1 MSSTQ
6 ELNQICNIA
15 GYPMYDWAIAQLQQ
29 RSKVLSN
36 PNRTEDQINYLGN
49 KGAWIRVVSS
59 VNLED
64 SFIKYFKDQYG
75 IDAGE
80 DSLAKKFMLFGGT
93 STYESGLRSGINTG
107 GSYAILGDTE
117 VNAYGYKPM
126 PGITSVTI
134 ESTGRMG
141 SVRQATVN
149 FRVSDK
155 MQLDVMDALYFRPG
169 FTLLIEYGHA
179 KYIDNNGNLQSTES
193 LMIDPFKTTDKENI
207 GIEISRKI
215 KQSAG
220 NYGGMLSIITSFN
233 FSMTSDGGYDCVLKT
248 VSLGG
253 VMGNYPI
260 NKLEALPAIY
270 IKQLKAFLDKQR
282 KEKEAA
288 ERAALQASIN
298 AELNNLPKSTNDN
311 WTDLKIKDP
320 ISNLIYN
327 INPER
332 FQTSIATTK
341 TTSPPPPKPAP
352 LNPNNINP
360 RDLALQQVGNTT
372 YKYTNSGIT
381 TATSD
386 YKLTTGLVLNQ
397 KGVEAY
403 AIRPSTSVTIANSA
417 IYIDKSL
424 YKSATGK
431 YIAAGPSAA
440 FPLPKQESDI
450 YVQINP
456 DRILAVFANAR
467 TVRNGMPETGV
478 LNASKP
484 TSIGGTINEDVLNS
498 NSLRDSYKNWFD
510 AVTADAPQRTIESVR
525 KDSLLYTIN
534 DIEYRITVEYPD
546 ELFFSN
552 PNGPRSG
559 GSLEATYK
567 GLFLNPTTEWKV
579 NKVFTYTRPNTS
591 EGRPVIELSHELNN
605 YAFKI
610 IFGEQGSI
618 TEDAV
623 QRTIVAGRQ
632 MGLDVK
638 NIDLSFISNII
649 DNPSNQTLAKNK
661 VVEQTEE
668 IQQRFGTQIQ
678 DIKNRY
684 QIETDA
690 KTLQALASSQSAIE
704 LMLRSISLY
713 AISAQKPDVVLD
725 DKFIKDLFSEGAYSK
740 IFKKIS
746 GGKLPVTNYTQ
757 EDFNNYIDGSINAE
771 KRLEINLRYGNSAYL
786 MSAENTSDDVN
797 LLDIIP
803 QVELANLFKVK
814 QLPYGEVADIFVDD
828 APKVS
833 IYISLGLFLMMLN
846 HCSLLY
852 NKGKQDDTVVPMTY
866 VDFNPSTNYYL
877 SSINQFSID
886 PFSFIMPYYGNDT
899 TYKKLFKPGIINS
912 NNQIELKV
920 SGSTIQPHSVFKF
933 SNDRLSKGLLNN
945 KVGLSGGNSDGYIGR
960 TMDTLVN
967 VNFLLKIIRDYS
979 TSSDYGETYFQSI
992 LENITATLNKSTGYY
1007 NAFRLAYSDT
1017 ANAYMIIDDQ
1027 IQLKPDPIVQSL
1039 QYNIINNTSSPEIPI
1054 QGKGSI
1060 ARSFELRTD
1069 ISNRISSMLAISTNP
1084 GAGTQVGMGKNM
1096 GDFGVYNIGSYD
1108 RYIPVKTSSSSSIAL
1123 QNNVQECQAAIN
1135 FDTVVTTIY
1144 GLSSDQSKEVLSTQ
1158 QVQNAMAY
1166 YKERMA
1172 RVKNEQPQSVSAM
1185 IIPIRT
1191 TITMDGFSGMYP
1203 FQLFTVNENVLPYR
1217 YSSTNLNNGKVAFTT
1232 TKITHNFSNNEWVT
1246 SMDGLMTFLK
1256 NPTDEQVT
1264 KNITP
1269 GPIEVNITTGTNP
1282 VIITKSKT
1290 DFVKTYYPLAKIAG
1304 AGKIDPVIILAQAA
1318 EETGWGNSPLARND
1332 NAFFGITAGK
1342 NYTGTTR
1349 VGDNQ
1354 YALKFRTYSSPQ
1366 ESFNDFVDLITTDV
1380 RYRASYAAV
1389 GNYKDYARAISY
1401 SPYITESNGDRRPV
1415 YENNIISH
1423 YESILAILKKENIN

>member
-1 MSSTQ
+1 
-6 ELNQICNIA
+6 
-15 GYPMYDWAIAQLQQ
+15 MYSWAIAQLQK
-29 RSKVLSN
+29 RSEILSN
-36 PNRTEDQINYLGN
+36 PNRNEDQINYLGN
-49 KGAWIRVVSS
+49 KGAWIRVISS
-59 VNLED
+59 VNLEE
-64 SFIKYFKDQYG
+64 SFIRYFKNEYS
-75 IDAGE
+75 IDGNE
-80 DSLAKKFMLFGGT
+80 TTLAKNFILFGGT
-93 STYESGLRSGINTG
+93 STYASGLRYGINQGPTYTSG
-107 GSYAILGDTE
+107 GSYGLLGSKE
-117 VNAYGYKPM
+117 VKEYGYRPM
-126 PGITSVTI
+126 PGITAMTI

-141 SVRQATVN
+141 SLRQATVN

-179 KYIDNNGNLQSTES
+179 KYINNKGELKSTEE
-193 LMIDPFKTTDKENI
+193 LMIDNPFETTDKENI
-207 GIEISRKI
+207 GIKISRNIQK
-215 KQSAG
+215 SAG
-220 NYGGMLSIITSFN
+220 NYGGLLSIITSFN
-233 FSMTSDGGYDCVLKT
+233 FSMTPDGGYDCVLKT
-248 VSLGG
+248 VALGG

-260 NKLEALPAIY
+260 NKLESLPAIY

-282 KEKEAA
+282 KEREAA
-288 ERAALQASIN
+288 ERAA
-298 AELNNLPKSTNDN
+298 AEAAAKEELSKLLKSTNDN
-311 WTDLKIKDP
+311 WN
-320 ISNLIYN
+320 NLRIADGLTNLLYN
-327 INPER
+327 INPGIFKSAISFDSTTANRASSAINSGGSVYAEYSIQGIER
-332 FQTSIATTK
+332 VVQSWQAKSGSEVPNQTVNF
-341 TTSPPPPKPAP
+341 P
-352 LNPNNINP
+352 
-360 RDLALQQVGNTT
+360 DLAYVVRPDDPITGTKVEPNQV
-372 YKYTNSGIT
+372 
-381 TATSD
+381 A
-386 YKLTTGLVLNQ
+386 
-397 KGVEAY
+397 
-403 AIRPSTSVTIANSA
+403 PSA
-417 IYIDKSL
+417 IYFKF
-424 YKSATGK
+424 GNE
-431 YIAAGPSAA
+431 YIAAGPTAA
-440 FPLPKQESDI
+440 IPLPKQPSDI
-450 YVQINP
+450 YVTIDP
-456 DRILAVFANAR
+456 DKILATFSKSTTKRGPYGYR
-467 TVRNGMPETGV
+467 TPV
-478 LNASKP
+478 LNKSNALSYGATVDPAYPKYDNWLAAVEADNP
-484 TSIGGTINEDVLNS
+484 TKRE
-498 NSLRDSYKNWFD
+498 
-510 AVTADAPQRTIESVR
+510 
-525 KDSLLYTIN
+525 DSLSYRIDLDNTDSTKVFPDYTISIAYN
-534 DIEYRITVEYPD
+534 TFLFKDPNTRGLIDKYRDI
-546 ELFFSN
+546 
-552 PNGPRSG
+552 
-559 GSLEATYK
+559 
-567 GLFLNPTTEWKV
+567 FLSPTTEWKV
-579 NKVFTYTRPNTS
+579 NKVLTKNTVSQPRTVVELIYTRDN
-591 EGRPVIELSHELNN
+591 EE
-605 YAFKI
+605 FKI
-610 IFGEQGSI
+610 ILGGKENTPG
-618 TEDAV
+618 TEDV
-623 QRTIVAGRQ
+623 RGIAGAAQ
-632 MGLDVK
+632 MASRGGGASNYNFE
-638 NIDLSFISNII
+638 NIDLSFISKII
-649 DNPSNQTLAKNK
+649 KVDPNQDLIKNK
-661 VVEQTEE
+661 VAAQAEELEQRTKN
-668 IQQRFGTQIQ
+668 QIQ

-684 QIETDA
+684 QLETDA

-713 AISAQKPDVVLD
+713 AISAQKPDVILD

-746 GGKLPVTNYTQ
+746 GGKLPTKKYKLS
-757 EDFNNYIDGSINAE
+757 DFTTYINGTMNASD
-771 KRLEINLRYGNSAYL
+771 RLEVNLRYGNSAYL

-886 PFSFIMPYYGNDT
+886 PFSFILPYYGNDT

-912 NNQIELKV
+912 NNQIELKIPD
-920 SGSTIQPHSVFKF
+920 STIQPHSVFKF

-945 KVGLSGGNSDGYIGR
+945 KIDLNGKSDGYIGR

-1069 ISNRISSMLAISTNP
+1069 ISNRIASMIAISTNP
-1084 GAGTQVGMGKNM
+1084 GANTQVGMGKNM
-1096 GDFGVYNIGSYD
+1096 GDFGVYNTGSYD
-1108 RYIPVKTSSSSSIAL
+1108 RYMPIKTSNSSSIAP
-1123 QNNVQECQAAIN
+1123 QNSVQECQAAIN

-1144 GLSSDQSKEVLSTQ
+1144 GLSSDQSKEIITPQ

-1166 YKERMA
+1166 YKDRMA

-1203 FQLFTVNENVLPYR
+1203 FQLFTINENVLPYR
-1217 YSSTNLNNGKVAFTT
+1217 YSSVNLNRGKVGFTT

-1282 VIITKSKT
+1282 PIITKSKT

-1304 AGKIDPVIILAQAA
+1304 AGKIDPEIILAQSA
-1318 EETGWGNSPLARND
+1318 EESSWGNANIPRTYN
-1332 NAFFGITAGK
+1332 NFFGITAGGSWTGK
-1342 NYTGTTR
+1342 IYTVQGKS
-1349 VGDNQ
+1349 GPI
-1354 YALKFRTYSSPQ
+1354 KFRVYDSPQ
-1366 ESFNDFVDLITTDV
+1366 DSFNDFVNLITTGP

-1401 SPYITESNGDRRPV
+1401 SPYIDESNGDRRPV
-1415 YENNIISH
+1415 YESNIISH
-1423 YESILAILKKENIN
+1423 YESILAIIKKENIN